1 MIDTINQSIW
11 DVVATVFAQVDR
23 LDLNKVKNYRLL
35 WANFFEIDIFYTID
49 EKVSSFFEFN
59 HEFEDFKTSSA
70 TLLEHSTLWP
80 TYYFKDFMIK
90 TKSSKQKYCTN
101 MYFKH

>member
-70 TLLEHSTLWP
+70 TVIRAL
-80 TYYFKDFMIK
+80 DFMANVLFQGFYDKNEIIE
-90 TKSSKQKYCTN
+90 TKILHKYV
-101 MYFKH
+101 F